1 MKLQVFYILYIIY
14 IHAYITKALQKLTK
28 KQLDNKTNTC
38 LYHCITIS
46 WTAGYSSTIK
56 AIGNV
61 LASLDVLTA
70 FASVAVSANKPYV
83 RPEMLPTEA
92 GEFNLIQVRHP
103 CLEIQEGVDFIAND
117 ISFKRGNF

>member
-1 MKLQVFYILYIIY
+1 M
-14 IHAYITKALQKLTK
+14 QKLTK
-28 KQLDNKTNTC
+28 KQLDNKINTC

-92 GEFNLIQVRHP
+92 GEFNLTQVRHP

-117 ISFKRGNF
+117 ISFKRGNFQKYCLIYYFDKCRI